1 MPRSK
6 RHKVVSLT
14 KTKAKSMEDKTDT
27 IEMLRSAV
35 DEYKNVF
42 AFTYENMRSAAFKE
56 VRMHFK
62 ESRLFLGKN
71 KVAQVALGKG
81 KEEEYR
87 ENPHKVGAHLSGDS
101 GLFFTNR
108 EKEEVVEY
116 FSNLTFIDF
125 AKAGFVPPENITLEV
140 GPLPKFPTDMME
152 QLRKLGMVVEV
163 ENGVLMLRDQ
173 FKAAVKDKP
182 LTPEQCKALAHMDVK
197 LCPFV
202 VKLLCFWNDGA
213 YTKDVTAA
221 AVAKKSKGSS
231 KSRKGKAIK

>member
-14 KTKAKSMEDKTDT
+14 KTKAKSMEDKTET

-35 DEYKNVF
+35 DEYKNIF

-71 KVAQVALGKG
+71 KVAQVALGK
-81 KEEEYR
+81 EELDEYR
-87 ENPHKVGAHLSGDS
+87 ENLHKVGAHLSGDS

-108 EKEEVVEY
+108 EKEEVVDY
-116 FSNLTFIDF
+116 FNNLTFIDF
-125 AKAGFVPPENITLEV
+125 AKAGFVPQETITVEA
-140 GPLPKFPTDMME
+140 GPLPKFPTDMIE
-152 QLRKLGMVVEV
+152 QLRKLGMMVEV
-163 ENGVLMLRDQ
+163 ENGVLMLRNK
-173 FKAAVKDKP
+173 FKAAVKDKA
-182 LTPEQCKALAHMDVK
+182 LTPEQCKALAHMDIK

-202 VKLLCFWNDGA
+202 VKLLCFWTDGT
-213 YTKDVTAA
+213 YTNDVTKT
-221 AVAKKSKGSS
+221 AVKATKGSKG
-231 KSRKGKAIK
+231 KGKGKARK

>member
-1 MPRSK
+1 M
-6 RHKVVSLT
+6 VSLT
-14 KTKAKSMEDKTDT
+14 KTKAKNHEDKTET

-71 KVAQVALGKG
+71 KVAQVALGK
-81 KEEEYR
+81 EEADEYR
-87 ENPHKVGAHLSGDS
+87 GELNLVSRHLSGDS

-108 EKEEVVEY
+108 ERDEVVEY
-116 FSNLTFIDF
+116 FNNMTFIDF
-125 AKAGFVPPENITLEV
+125 AKAGFVAQEDITIDI
-140 GPLPKFPTDMME
+140 GPLKQFPTDMLE

-163 ENGVLMLRDQ
+163 DNGVVVLRNK
-173 FKAAVKDKP
+173 FKAAVGGKP
-182 LTPEQCKALAHMDVK
+182 LTPEQCKALQHLDIK

-202 VKLLCFWNDGA
+202 VKLLCFWTDGT
-213 YTKDVTAA
+213 YTSDVYGASTSE
-221 AVAKKSKGSS
+221 KKSKGTKKSGS
-231 KSRKGKAIK
+231 KKKK